1 MSRHSKGWRLFRVK
15 LTGAAFAMA
24 ATTTTTQLVQ
34 IRDKL
39 LTAINKL
46 AEEGV
51 TSYSIGDQTFSLAD
65 VGDLIAQ
72 VEKLDKLIA
81 LKDRTLGG
89 RGRNRITMKNFDG

>member
-1 MSRHSKGWRLFRVK
+1 VPR
-15 LTGAAFAMA
+15 LTGELYLMA
-24 ATTTTTQLVQ
+24 STTTTAQLIQ

-46 AEEGV
+46 AEDGI

-65 VGDLIAQ
+65 VGDLINQ
-72 VEKLDKLIA
+72 VEKLDRLIA

-89 RGRNRITMKNFDG
+89 RGRNRITMRHFNG

>member
-1 MSRHSKGWRLFRVK
+1 
-15 LTGAAFAMA
+15 MA
-24 ATTTTTQLVQ
+24 ATTSTTQLVA

-65 VGDLIAQ
+65 VGNLLSQ
-72 VEKLDKLIA
+72 VEKLDKMIA

-89 RGRNRITMKNFDG
+89 SGRNRITLRNFNG

>member
-1 MSRHSKGWRLFRVK
+1 
-15 LTGAAFAMA
+15 MA
-24 ATTTTTQLVQ
+24 ATTSTAQLVQ

-65 VGDLIAQ
+65 VGNLISQ

-89 RGRNRITMKNFDG
+89 RGRNRITMQNFNG

>member
-1 MSRHSKGWRLFRVK
+1 
-15 LTGAAFAMA
+15 MA

-51 TSYSIGDQTFSLAD
+51 ASYAIGDQAFSLAD

>member
-1 MSRHSKGWRLFRVK
+1 
-15 LTGAAFAMA
+15 MA
-24 ATTTTTQLVQ
+24 ATTSTTQLIA

-46 AEEGV
+46 AEGGI

-65 VGDLIAQ
+65 VGDLLTQ
-72 VEKLDKLIA
+72 VERLDKLIA

-89 RGRNRITMKNFDG
+89 RGRNRITLENYNG

>member
-1 MSRHSKGWRLFRVK
+1 
-15 LTGAAFAMA
+15 MA
-24 ATTTTTQLVQ
+24 STTSTAQLIA

-46 AEEGV
+46 AEDGV

-65 VGDLIAQ
+65 VGNLITQ

-89 RGRNRITMKNFDG
+89 RGRNRITLEKFDG